1 MKNKINRFGVTGW
14 LFMFGLAVSAFV
26 MMNIADVLTRIR
38 NEEAYLNRFKY
49 SEIFTLYQ
57 QGSLDYKE
65 YASLAPKVFSA
76 LEQVGCGVSIY
87 QLPVNVEYQ
96 MATSNIE
103 LIMNPGEDLKFV
115 SADNEPIPNDILA
128 SPNSVVVGHS
138 VLDITENHE
147 GKILNIKDNQ
157 IYVKAVLKD
166 ISPSKIDSSIYAI
179 WDKCDDNFREYL
191 THQGT
196 AMLRWGYF
204 RVHFFGDSPIREEI
218 NKFSAAMNELG
229 LDCMPQRSQ
238 GYKGK
243 DGENTWYRIFNK
255 ILLPICMISGM
266 FVCFSSSYFWVRS
279 RKNEIAMRKA
289 YGYSN
294 PQVLGLI
301 IKDELRLSFPAFAA
315 AIIVQF
321 VFCAATG
328 SLDFFDAAF
337 PLKLLFVYT
346 GMAILTLLCA
356 IRVSE
361 SVGKISP
368 AAALKE
374 V

>member
-14 LFMFGLAVSAFV
+14 LFMMGLTISAFV
-26 MMNIADVLTRIR
+26 MMNITDVVSRVR
-38 NEEAYLNRFKY
+38 NEEEGLNKFKY

-57 QGSLDYKE
+57 QDQLNHKE
-65 YASLAPKVFSA
+65 LASLTRKIISA

-96 MATSNIE
+96 AADSNIE
-103 LIMNPGEDLKFV
+103 LIINPCEDLKLV
-115 SADNEPIPNDILA
+115 SADNESIPNDIFA
-128 SPNSVVVGHS
+128 STNSVVVGHS
-138 VLDITENHE
+138 VLDIIENHE
-147 GKILNIKDNQ
+147 GKILNIKDSK

-166 ISPSKIDSSIYAI
+166 VSPSNIDTSIYAM

-191 THQGT
+191 TNQSVT
-196 AMLRWGYF
+196 MLGHGYF
-204 RVHFFGDSPIREEI
+204 QVHFFGDSPIREEI
-218 NKFSAAMNELG
+218 IKFSAAMNELG
-229 LDCMPQRSQ
+229 FDCTPWRTQ
-238 GYKGK
+238 GYRGK
-243 DGENTWYRIFNK
+243 DAENTWYRIFNE
-255 ILLPICMISGM
+255 ILLPICMISGV
-266 FVCFSSSYFWVRS
+266 FVCFSSSFFWVRS

-301 IKDELRLSFPAFAA
+301 IKDELRLSLPAFAA

-321 VFCAATG
+321 FFCATTK
-328 SLDFFDAAF
+328 SLDFFDATF
-337 PLKLLFVYT
+337 PLKLLFVYA
-346 GMAILTLLCA
+346 GMTVLTLLCA

-368 AAALKE
+368 AMALKE